1 LKESAWNA
9 VPVID
14 AGRRKGDQAK
24 KTGLQLLGPGA

>member
-9 VPVID
+9 VPIID
-14 AGRRKGDQAK
+14 AKCREGDQAK